1 MLISTLFYIIQLRI
15 LSKDSYKT
23 KYFKELN
30 SLRFIGFIGIFFG
43 HVFFSNSPEIINSK
57 LYAILFSYG
66 KILGFISIDSF
77 FVLSSFL
84 ITWKA
89 LEEIKFTSKFQFK
102 NFLIRRALRIW
113 PLYFLIVFI
122 GFSLEYL
129 KSYYFLESEK
139 LPSLWNFIL
148 FILNF
153 DIIENGYNFLFFM
166 VFMWSISVEEQF
178 YVFWAIIIK
187 WFNKYLFGI
196 SFLIIIISLFFRI
209 YFINDPLTLNFHTA
223 SALGNFGFGALTA
236 ILVFKYQHFLNK
248 LQSLSRNKILFFY
261 IVVFTFFILMP
272 VLLEND
278 FFIVIQRI
286 LFSIF
291 FSFIILEQS
300 YCDKSIFKVSR
311 IKYFNFFGKISY
323 GLYCYH
329 GIMITIVLQMSRS
342 LSESLL
348 NSLVLYPIIIF
359 VSTLVISQFSFRFY
373 ESKFLNFKSKF
384 SFLSSD

>member
-1 MLISTLFYIIQLRI
+1 

-57 LYAILFSYG
+57 LYATLFSYG

-89 LEEIKFTSKFQFK
+89 LEEIKFTSNFQFK
-102 NFLIRRALRIW
+102 NFLIRRSLRIW

-122 GFSLEYL
+122 GFLIEYL
-129 KSYYFLESEK
+129 KSIYFLEPEK
-139 LPSLWNFIL
+139 LPSLWNFVL
-148 FILNF
+148 FILNYN
-153 DIIENGYNFLFFM
+153 IIENGYNFLFFM

-178 YVFWAIIIK
+178 YVFWAITIK

-196 SFLIIIISLFFRI
+196 SFFIIFLSLVFRI
-209 YFINDPLTLNFHTA
+209 YFINDSLSLNFHTA
-223 SALGNFGFGALTA
+223 SALGNFGIGALTA
-236 ILVFKYQHFLNK
+236 ILAFKNPNFLNK
-248 LQSLSRNKILFFY
+248 LQSLNRKTILFFY
-261 IVVFTFFILMP
+261 SIIFIFFIKMP
-272 VLLEND
+272 VLLEYD
-278 FFIVIQRI
+278 FFIVIQRV

-291 FSFIILEQS
+291 FSFIILEQT
-300 YCDKSIFKVSR
+300 YCDQSIVKVSR

-329 GIMITIVLQMSRS
+329 GIMITTVLQISRF

-348 NSLVLYPIIIF
+348 NSLILFPVFIL
-359 VSTLVISQFSFRFY
+359 VSTLLISHFSYRLY

-384 SFLSSD
+384 SFLSSN

>member
-1 MLISTLFYIIQLRI
+1 M
-15 LSKDSYKT
+15 SKDSYKT

-30 SLRFIGFIGIFFG
+30 SLRFIGFIGVFFG

-57 LYAILFSYG
+57 LYATLFSYG

-89 LEEIKFTSKFQFK
+89 LEEIKFTNTFQFK
-102 NFLIRRALRIW
+102 NFLIRRSLRIW
-113 PLYFLIVFI
+113 PLYFLIVFL
-122 GFSLEYL
+122 GFLIEYF
-129 KSYYFLESEK
+129 KSYYFLEPEK
-139 LPSLWNFIL
+139 LPSIWNFIL
-148 FILNF
+148 FILNY
-153 DIIENGYNFLFFM
+153 DIIKNGYNFLFFM

-187 WFNKYLFGI
+187 WFNKYLLAI
-196 SFLIIIISLFFRI
+196 SFLIILISLLFRV
-209 YFINDPLTLNFHTA
+209 YFINDSLSLNFHTV
-223 SALGNFGFGALTA
+223 SALGNFGIGALTA
-236 ILVFKYQHFLNK
+236 ILAFKYPHFISK
-248 LQSLSRNKILFFY
+248 LQSLTRNTILFFY
-261 IVVFTFFILMP
+261 LIIFSFFILMP
-272 VLLEND
+272 NLLENN
-278 FFIVIQRI
+278 FFIITQRV

-300 YCDKSIFKVSR
+300 YCDKSIVKVSR

-329 GIMITIVLQMSRS
+329 GIIITVILQMSGF

-359 VSTLVISQFSFRFY
+359 VSTLAISQISFRFY

-384 SFLSSD
+384 SFLSSN

>member
-1 MLISTLFYIIQLRI
+1 M
-15 LSKDSYKT
+15 SKDSYKA

-57 LYAILFSYG
+57 LYATVFNYG

-89 LEEIKFTSKFQFK
+89 LEEIKFTNKFQFK
-102 NFLIRRALRIW
+102 NFLIRRSLRIW
-113 PLYFLIVFI
+113 PLYFFIVFI
-122 GFSLEYL
+122 GFLLEYL
-129 KSYYFLESEK
+129 KSHYFFESEK
-139 LPSLWNFIL
+139 LPSIWNFVL
-148 FILNF
+148 FILNY

-178 YVFWAIIIK
+178 YILWAITIK

-196 SFLIIIISLFFRI
+196 SFLIIFVSLFFRI
-209 YFINDPLTLNFHTA
+209 YFINDSLSLNFHTA
-223 SALGNFGFGALTA
+223 SALGNFGIGALTA
-236 ILVFKYQHFLNK
+236 ILVFKHQYFLDK
-248 LQSLSRNKILFFY
+248 LKSLSRNKILFIYVTIFS
-261 IVVFTFFILMP
+261 FFILMP

-278 FFIVIQRI
+278 FFIVIQRV

-291 FSFIILEQS
+291 FSFIILEQT
-300 YCDKSIFKVSR
+300 YCENSIVKVSR

-329 GIMITIVLQMSRS
+329 GIMITVVLQLNKLFM
-342 LSESLL
+342 ESLII
-348 NSLVLYPIIIF
+348 SLVLYPLLIL
-359 VSTLVISQFSFRFY
+359 VSTLLVSYVSYRFY
-373 ESKFLNFKSKF
+373 ESKFLKLKYKF
-384 SFLSSD
+384 SFLSSN

>member
-1 MLISTLFYIIQLRI
+1 M
-15 LSKDSYKT
+15 SKDSYKT

-30 SLRFIGFIGIFFG
+30 SLRFIGFIGVFFG

-57 LYAILFSYG
+57 LYATLFSYG

-89 LEEIKFTSKFQFK
+89 LEEIKFTNTFQFK
-102 NFLIRRALRIW
+102 NFLIRRSLRIW
-113 PLYFLIVFI
+113 PLYFLIVFL
-122 GFSLEYL
+122 GFLIEYF

-139 LPSLWNFIL
+139 LPSIWNFIL
-148 FILNF
+148 FILNY

-187 WFNKYLFGI
+187 WFNKYLLAI
-196 SFLIIIISLFFRI
+196 SFLIILISLLFRVC
-209 YFINDPLTLNFHTA
+209 FINDSLSLNFHTV
-223 SALGNFGFGALTA
+223 SALGNFGIGALTA
-236 ILVFKYQHFLNK
+236 ILAFKYPHFISK
-248 LQSLSRNKILFFY
+248 LQSLTRNTILFVYLIIFS
-261 IVVFTFFILMP
+261 FFILMP
-272 VLLEND
+272 FLIENN
-278 FFIVIQRI
+278 FFIITQRV

-300 YCDKSIFKVSR
+300 YCDKSIVKVSR

-329 GIMITIVLQMSRS
+329 GIIITIILQMSGF

-359 VSTLVISQFSFRFY
+359 VSTLAISQISFRFY

-384 SFLSSD
+384 SFLSSN

>member
-1 MLISTLFYIIQLRI
+1 M
-15 LSKDSYKT
+15 SKDSYKT

-30 SLRFIGFIGIFFG
+30 SLRFIGFIGVFFG

-57 LYAILFSYG
+57 LYATLFSYG

-89 LEEIKFTSKFQFK
+89 LEEIKFTNTFQFK
-102 NFLIRRALRIW
+102 NFLIRRSLRIW
-113 PLYFLIVFI
+113 PLYFLIVFL
-122 GFSLEYL
+122 GFLIEYF

-139 LPSLWNFIL
+139 LPSIWNFIL
-148 FILNF
+148 FILNY

-187 WFNKYLFGI
+187 WFNKYLLAI
-196 SFLIIIISLFFRI
+196 SFLIILISLLFRV
-209 YFINDPLTLNFHTA
+209 YFINDSLSLNFHTV
-223 SALGNFGFGALTA
+223 SALGNFGIGALTA
-236 ILVFKYQHFLNK
+236 ILAFKYPHFITK
-248 LQSLSRNKILFFY
+248 LQSLTRNKILFVYLIIFS
-261 IVVFTFFILMP
+261 FFILMP
-272 VLLEND
+272 FLIENN
-278 FFIVIQRI
+278 FFIITQRV

-300 YCDKSIFKVSR
+300 YCDKSIVKVSR

-329 GIMITIVLQMSRS
+329 GIIITIILQMSGFLR
-342 LSESLL
+342 ESLL

-359 VSTLVISQFSFRFY
+359 VSTLAISQISFRFY

-384 SFLSSD
+384 SFLSSN

>member
-1 MLISTLFYIIQLRI
+1 M
-15 LSKDSYKT
+15 SKDSYKT

-30 SLRFIGFIGIFFG
+30 SLRFIGFIGVFFG

-57 LYAILFSYG
+57 LYATLFSYG

-89 LEEIKFTSKFQFK
+89 LEEIKFTNAFQFK
-102 NFLIRRALRIW
+102 NFLIRRSLRIW
-113 PLYFLIVFI
+113 PLYFLIVFL
-122 GFSLEYL
+122 GFLIEYF

-139 LPSLWNFIL
+139 LPSIWNFIL
-148 FILNF
+148 FILNY

-187 WFNKYLFGI
+187 WFNKYLLAI
-196 SFLIIIISLFFRI
+196 SFLIILISLLFRVC
-209 YFINDPLTLNFHTA
+209 FINDSLSLNFHTV
-223 SALGNFGFGALTA
+223 SALGNFGIGALTA
-236 ILVFKYQHFLNK
+236 ILAFKYPHFISK
-248 LQSLSRNKILFFY
+248 LQSLTRNTILFVYLIIFS
-261 IVVFTFFILMP
+261 FFILMP
-272 VLLEND
+272 FLIENN
-278 FFIVIQRI
+278 FFIITQRV

-300 YCDKSIFKVSR
+300 YCDKSIVKVSR

-329 GIMITIVLQMSRS
+329 GIIITIILQMSGF

-359 VSTLVISQFSFRFY
+359 VSTLAISQISFRFY

-384 SFLSSD
+384 SFLSSN

>member
-1 MLISTLFYIIQLRI
+1 M
-15 LSKDSYKT
+15 SKDSYKT

-57 LYAILFSYG
+57 IYSTLFNYG

-102 NFLIRRALRIW
+102 NFLIRRSLRIW

-122 GFSLEYL
+122 GFLLEYL

-148 FILNF
+148 FILNY

-178 YVFWAIIIK
+178 YVFWAIIMK

-196 SFLIIIISLFFRI
+196 SFLIIIISLIFRV
-209 YFINDPLTLNFHTA
+209 YFINDSLSLNFHTA
-223 SALGNFGFGALTA
+223 SALGNFGIGALTA
-236 ILVFKYQHFLNK
+236 ILAFKYPNFLNK
-248 LQSLSRNKILFFY
+248 LQSLTRSSILFFY
-261 IVVFTFFILMP
+261 LIIFTFFILMP

-278 FFIVIQRI
+278 SFIVIQRV

-291 FSFIILEQS
+291 FSYIILEQT
-300 YCDKSIFKVSR
+300 YCDQSILKVSR
-311 IKYFNFFGKISY
+311 VKYFNFFGNISY

-329 GIMITIVLQMSRS
+329 GIMITIFLQMNGLLR
-342 LSESLL
+342 ESLL
-348 NSLVLYPIIIF
+348 NNLVLYPIFIF
-359 VSTLVISQFSFRFY
+359 ISTLLVSYFSFRFY
-373 ESKFLNFKSKF
+373 ESKFLKFKSKF
-384 SFLSSD
+384 SFLSSN

>member
-1 MLISTLFYIIQLRI
+1 M
-15 LSKDSYKT
+15 SKDSYKI

-43 HVFFSNSPEIINSK
+43 HVFFSNNPEVINSK
-57 LYAILFSYG
+57 LYATLFSYG

-102 NFLIRRALRIW
+102 NFLIRRSLRIW

-122 GFSLEYL
+122 GFSLEYF
-129 KSYYFLESEK
+129 KSYYFLEAEK
-139 LPSLWNFIL
+139 LPSLWNFVL
-148 FILNF
+148 FILNYN
-153 DIIENGYNFLFFM
+153 IIENGYNFLFFM

-178 YVFWAIIIK
+178 YVFWAITIK

-196 SFLIIIISLFFRI
+196 SFLIIFVSLLFRI
-209 YFINDPLTLNFHTA
+209 YFINDSLSLNFHTA
-223 SALGNFGFGALTA
+223 SALGNFGIGALTA
-236 ILVFKYQHFLNK
+236 ILAFKHTHFIIK
-248 LQSLSRNKILFFY
+248 LQSLTKNKILFFY
-261 IVVFTFFILMP
+261 VTIFTFFILMP
-272 VLLEND
+272 TLLENE
-278 FFIVIQRI
+278 FFIVIQRV

-291 FSFIILEQS
+291 FSFIILEQT
-300 YCDKSIFKVSR
+300 YCENSIVKVSR

-329 GIMITIVLQMSRS
+329 GIMITIVLHMSG
-342 LSESLL
+342 LLPDSLL
-348 NSLVLYPIIIF
+348 NNLLLFPVLIF
-359 VSTLVISQFSFRFY
+359 ISTLLISYFSFRFY
-373 ESKFLNFKSKF
+373 EAKFLKFKSKF
-384 SFLSSD
+384 SFLLSN

>member
-1 MLISTLFYIIQLRI
+1 M
-15 LSKDSYKT
+15 SKDSYKT

-57 LYAILFSYG
+57 LYATVFNYG

-89 LEEIKFTSKFQFK
+89 LEEIKFTNKFQFK
-102 NFLIRRALRIW
+102 NFLIRRSLRIW
-113 PLYFLIVFI
+113 PLYFFIVFI
-122 GFSLEYL
+122 GFLLEYL
-129 KSYYFLESEK
+129 KSHYFFESEK
-139 LPSLWNFIL
+139 LPSIWNFVL
-148 FILNF
+148 FILNY

-178 YVFWAIIIK
+178 YILWAITIK

-196 SFLIIIISLFFRI
+196 SFLIIFISLFFRI
-209 YFINDPLTLNFHTA
+209 YFINDSLSLNFHTA
-223 SALGNFGFGALTA
+223 SALGNFGIGALTA
-236 ILVFKYQHFLNK
+236 ILVFKHQYFLDK
-248 LQSLSRNKILFFY
+248 LKSLSRNKILFIYVTIFS
-261 IVVFTFFILMP
+261 FFILMP

-278 FFIVIQRI
+278 FFIVIQRV

-291 FSFIILEQS
+291 FSFIILEQT
-300 YCDKSIFKVSR
+300 YCENSIVKVSR

-329 GIMITIVLQMSRS
+329 GIMITVVLQLNKLFM
-342 LSESLL
+342 ESLII
-348 NSLVLYPIIIF
+348 SLVLYPLLIL
-359 VSTLVISQFSFRFY
+359 VSTLLVSYVSYRFY
-373 ESKFLNFKSKF
+373 ESKFLKLKYKF
-384 SFLSSD
+384 SFL

>member
-1 MLISTLFYIIQLRI
+1 M
-15 LSKDSYKT
+15 SKDSYKT

-57 LYAILFSYG
+57 IYATLFSYG

-89 LEEIKFTSKFQFK
+89 LEEIEFTSKFQFK
-102 NFLIRRALRIW
+102 NFLIRRSLRIW

-122 GFSLEYL
+122 GFLLEYV

-153 DIIENGYNFLFFM
+153 NIIENGYNFLFFM

-178 YVFWAIIIK
+178 YVFWAIILK

-196 SFLIIIISLFFRI
+196 SFLIIITSLFFRV
-209 YFINDPLTLNFHTA
+209 YFINDSLSLNFHTL
-223 SALGNFGFGALTA
+223 SALGNFGIGALTA
-236 ILVFKYQHFLNK
+236 ILAFKHTHFINK
-248 LQSLSRNKILFFY
+248 LQSLSKNKILFFY
-261 IVVFTFFILMP
+261 GTIFTFFILMP
-272 VLLEND
+272 ALLEND
-278 FFIVIQRI
+278 FFIVIQRV

-300 YCDKSIFKVSR
+300 YCDNSIVKFSS

-329 GIMITIVLQMSRS
+329 GIMITIVLQICGF

-348 NSLVLYPIIIF
+348 NSLLIYPILIF
-359 VSTLVISQFSFRFY
+359 VSTLIISHFSFKFY
-373 ESKFLNFKSKF
+373 ESKFLKFKSKF
-384 SFLSSD
+384 SFLSSN

>member
-1 MLISTLFYIIQLRI
+1 M
-15 LSKDSYKT
+15 SKDSYKT

-57 LYAILFSYG
+57 LYSTLFSYG

-89 LEEIKFTSKFQFK
+89 LEEIKFTNAFQFK
-102 NFLIRRALRIW
+102 NFLIRRSLRIW
-113 PLYFLIVFI
+113 PLYFLIVFL
-122 GFSLEYL
+122 GFLIEYF

-153 DIIENGYNFLFFM
+153 DIIKNGYNFLFFM

-178 YVFWAIIIK
+178 YIFWAITIK

-196 SFLIIIISLFFRI
+196 SLLIIFVSLFFRI
-209 YFINDPLTLNFHTA
+209 YFINDSLSLNFHTV
-223 SALGNFGFGALTA
+223 SAFGNFGIGALTA
-236 ILVFKYQHFLNK
+236 ISAFKYQHFLNK

-261 IVVFTFFILMP
+261 LIIFTFFILMP
-272 VLLEND
+272 SLQEND
-278 FFIVIQRI
+278 FFIVIQRV

-291 FSFIILEQS
+291 FSFIILEQT

-329 GIMITIVLQMSRS
+329 GIIITIVLQMSGF

-359 VSTLVISQFSFRFY
+359 ISTLMISQLSFKFY
-373 ESKFLNFKSKF
+373 ESKFLKFKSKF
-384 SFLSSD
+384 SFLSSN

>member
-1 MLISTLFYIIQLRI
+1 M
-15 LSKDSYKT
+15 SKDSYKT

-57 LYAILFSYG
+57 IYSTLFNYG

-102 NFLIRRALRIW
+102 NFLIRRSLRIW

-122 GFSLEYL
+122 GFLLEYL

-148 FILNF
+148 FILNY

-178 YVFWAIIIK
+178 YVFWAIIMK

-196 SFLIIIISLFFRI
+196 SFLIIIISLIFRV
-209 YFINDPLTLNFHTA
+209 YFINDSLSLNFHTA
-223 SALGNFGFGALTA
+223 SALGNFGIGALTA
-236 ILVFKYQHFLNK
+236 ILAFKYPNFLNK
-248 LQSLSRNKILFFY
+248 LQSLTRSSILFY
-261 IVVFTFFILMP
+261 YLIIFTFFILMP

-278 FFIVIQRI
+278 SFIVIQRV

-291 FSFIILEQS
+291 FSYIILEQT
-300 YCDKSIFKVSR
+300 YCDQSILKVSR
-311 IKYFNFFGKISY
+311 VKYFNFFGNISY

-329 GIMITIVLQMSRS
+329 GIMITIFLQMNGLLR
-342 LSESLL
+342 ESLL
-348 NSLVLYPIIIF
+348 NNLVLYPIFIF
-359 VSTLVISQFSFRFY
+359 ISTLLVSYFSFRFY
-373 ESKFLNFKSKF
+373 ESKFLKFKSKF
-384 SFLSSD
+384 SFLSSN

>member
-1 MLISTLFYIIQLRI
+1 M
-15 LSKDSYKT
+15 SKDSYKT

-57 LYAILFSYG
+57 LYATLFSYG

-89 LEEIKFTSKFQFK
+89 LEEIKFTNTFQFK
-102 NFLIRRALRIW
+102 NFLIRRSLRIW
-113 PLYFLIVFI
+113 PLYFLIVFL
-122 GFSLEYL
+122 GFLLEYF
-129 KSYYFLESEK
+129 KSYYFFESEK
-139 LPSLWNFIL
+139 LPSIWNFIL
-148 FILNF
+148 FILNY

-187 WFNKYLFGI
+187 WFNKYLLAI
-196 SFLIIIISLFFRI
+196 SFLIILISILFRV
-209 YFINDPLTLNFHTA
+209 YFINDSLSLNFHTV
-223 SALGNFGFGALTA
+223 SALGNFGIGALTA
-236 ILVFKYQHFLNK
+236 ILAFKYPHFIIK
-248 LQSLSRNKILFFY
+248 LQSLTRNTILFFY
-261 IVVFTFFILMP
+261 LIIFTFFILMP
-272 VLLEND
+272 SLLENN
-278 FFIVIQRI
+278 FFIVTQRV

-300 YCDKSIFKVSR
+300 YCDKSIVKVSR

-329 GIMITIVLQMSRS
+329 GIIITIVLQMSGF
-342 LSESLL
+342 LGESLL

-359 VSTLVISQFSFRFY
+359 VSTLAISQFSFRFY

-384 SFLSSD
+384 SFSSSN

>member
-1 MLISTLFYIIQLRI
+1 M
-15 LSKDSYKT
+15 SKDSYKA

-57 LYAILFSYG
+57 LYATVFNYG

-89 LEEIKFTSKFQFK
+89 LEEIKFTNKFQFK
-102 NFLIRRALRIW
+102 NFLIRRSLRIW
-113 PLYFLIVFI
+113 PLYFFIVFI
-122 GFSLEYL
+122 GFLLEYL
-129 KSYYFLESEK
+129 KSHYFFESEK
-139 LPSLWNFIL
+139 LPSIWNFVL
-148 FILNF
+148 FILNY

-178 YVFWAIIIK
+178 YILWAITIK

-196 SFLIIIISLFFRI
+196 SFLIIFISLFFRI
-209 YFINDPLTLNFHTA
+209 YFINDSLSLNFHTA
-223 SALGNFGFGALTA
+223 SALGNFGIGALTA
-236 ILVFKYQHFLNK
+236 ILVFKHQYFLDK
-248 LQSLSRNKILFFY
+248 LKSLSRNKILFIYVTIFS
-261 IVVFTFFILMP
+261 FFILMP

-278 FFIVIQRI
+278 FFIVIQRV

-291 FSFIILEQS
+291 FSFIILEQT
-300 YCDKSIFKVSR
+300 YCENSIVKVSR

-329 GIMITIVLQMSRS
+329 GIMITVVLQLNKLFM
-342 LSESLL
+342 ESLII
-348 NSLVLYPIIIF
+348 SLVLYPLLIL
-359 VSTLVISQFSFRFY
+359 VSTLLVSYVSYRFY
-373 ESKFLNFKSKF
+373 ESKFLKLKYKF
-384 SFLSSD
+384 SFLSSN

>member
-1 MLISTLFYIIQLRI
+1 M
-15 LSKDSYKT
+15 SKDSYKT

-30 SLRFIGFIGIFFG
+30 SLRFIGFIGVFFG

-57 LYAILFSYG
+57 LYATLFSYG

-89 LEEIKFTSKFQFK
+89 LEEIKFTNAFQFK
-102 NFLIRRALRIW
+102 NFLIRRSLRIW
-113 PLYFLIVFI
+113 PLYFLIVFL
-122 GFSLEYL
+122 GFLIEYF

-139 LPSLWNFIL
+139 LPSIWNFIL
-148 FILNF
+148 FILNY

-187 WFNKYLFGI
+187 WFNKYLLAI
-196 SFLIIIISLFFRI
+196 SFLIILISLLFRVC
-209 YFINDPLTLNFHTA
+209 FINDSLSLNFHTV
-223 SALGNFGFGALTA
+223 SALGNFGIGALTA
-236 ILVFKYQHFLNK
+236 ILAFKYPHFIAK
-248 LQSLSRNKILFFY
+248 LQSLTRNTILFVYLIIFS
-261 IVVFTFFILMP
+261 FFILMP
-272 VLLEND
+272 FLIENN
-278 FFIVIQRI
+278 FFIITQRV

-300 YCDKSIFKVSR
+300 YCDKSIVKVSR

-329 GIMITIVLQMSRS
+329 GIIITIILQMSGF

-359 VSTLVISQFSFRFY
+359 VSTLAISQISFRFY

-384 SFLSSD
+384 SFLSSN

>member
-1 MLISTLFYIIQLRI
+1 M
-15 LSKDSYKT
+15 SKDSYKT

-30 SLRFIGFIGIFFG
+30 SLRFIGFIGVFFG

-57 LYAILFSYG
+57 LYATLFSYG

-89 LEEIKFTSKFQFK
+89 LEEIKFTNAFQFK
-102 NFLIRRALRIW
+102 NFLIRRSLRIW
-113 PLYFLIVFI
+113 PLYFLIVFL
-122 GFSLEYL
+122 GFLIEYF

-139 LPSLWNFIL
+139 LPSIWNFIL
-148 FILNF
+148 FILNY

-187 WFNKYLFGI
+187 WFNKYLLAI
-196 SFLIIIISLFFRI
+196 SFLIILISLLFRV
-209 YFINDPLTLNFHTA
+209 YFINDSLSLNFHTV
-223 SALGNFGFGALTA
+223 SALGNFGIGALTA
-236 ILVFKYQHFLNK
+236 ILAFKYPHFISK
-248 LQSLSRNKILFFY
+248 LQSLTRNTILFVYLIIFS
-261 IVVFTFFILMP
+261 FFILMP
-272 VLLEND
+272 YLLENN
-278 FFIVIQRI
+278 FFIITQRV

-300 YCDKSIFKVSR
+300 YCDKSIVKVSR

-329 GIMITIVLQMSRS
+329 GIIITIILQMSGF

-359 VSTLVISQFSFRFY
+359 VSTLAISQISFRFY

-384 SFLSSD
+384 SFLSSN

>member
-1 MLISTLFYIIQLRI
+1 M
-15 LSKDSYKT
+15 SKDSYKT

-30 SLRFIGFIGIFFG
+30 SLRFIGFIGVFFG

-57 LYAILFSYG
+57 LYATLFSYG

-89 LEEIKFTSKFQFK
+89 LEEIKFTNAFQFK
-102 NFLIRRALRIW
+102 NFLIRRSLRIW
-113 PLYFLIVFI
+113 PLYFLIVFL
-122 GFSLEYL
+122 GFLIEYF

-139 LPSLWNFIL
+139 LPSIWNFIL
-148 FILNF
+148 FILNY

-187 WFNKYLFGI
+187 WFNKYLLAI
-196 SFLIIIISLFFRI
+196 SFLIILISLLFRVC
-209 YFINDPLTLNFHTA
+209 FINDSLSLNFHTV
-223 SALGNFGFGALTA
+223 SALGNFGIGALTA
-236 ILVFKYQHFLNK
+236 ILAFKYPHFISK
-248 LQSLSRNKILFFY
+248 LQSLTRNTILFVYLIIFS
-261 IVVFTFFILMP
+261 FFIFMP
-272 VLLEND
+272 FLIENN
-278 FFIVIQRI
+278 FFIITQRV

-300 YCDKSIFKVSR
+300 YCDKSIVKVSR

-329 GIMITIVLQMSRS
+329 GIIITIILQMSGFLR
-342 LSESLL
+342 ESLL

-359 VSTLVISQFSFRFY
+359 VSTLAISQISFRFY

-384 SFLSSD
+384 SFLSSN

>member
-1 MLISTLFYIIQLRI
+1 M
-15 LSKDSYKT
+15 SKDSYKT

-57 LYAILFSYG
+57 LYATLFSYG

-89 LEEIKFTSKFQFK
+89 LEEIKFTSNFQFK
-102 NFLIRRALRIW
+102 NFLIRRSLRIW

-122 GFSLEYL
+122 GFLIEYL
-129 KSYYFLESEK
+129 KSIYFLESEK
-139 LPSLWNFIL
+139 LPSLWNFVL
-148 FILNF
+148 FILNYN
-153 DIIENGYNFLFFM
+153 IIENGYNFLFFM

-178 YVFWAIIIK
+178 YVFWAITIK

-196 SFLIIIISLFFRI
+196 SFFIIFLSLVFRI
-209 YFINDPLTLNFHTA
+209 YFINDSLSLNFHTA
-223 SALGNFGFGALTA
+223 SALGNFGIGALTA
-236 ILVFKYQHFLNK
+236 ILAFKNPNFLNK
-248 LQSLSRNKILFFY
+248 LQSLNRKTILFFY
-261 IVVFTFFILMP
+261 SIIFIFFIKMP
-272 VLLEND
+272 VLLEYD
-278 FFIVIQRI
+278 FFIIIQRV

-291 FSFIILEQS
+291 FSFIILEQT
-300 YCDKSIFKVSR
+300 YCDQSIVKVSR

-329 GIMITIVLQMSRS
+329 GIMITTVLQISGF

-348 NSLVLYPIIIF
+348 NSLILFPVFIL
-359 VSTLVISQFSFRFY
+359 VSTLLISHFSYRLY

-384 SFLSSD
+384 SFLSSN

>member
-1 MLISTLFYIIQLRI
+1 M
-15 LSKDSYKT
+15 SKDSYKT

-30 SLRFIGFIGIFFG
+30 SLRFIGFIGVFFG

-57 LYAILFSYG
+57 LYATLFSYG

-89 LEEIKFTSKFQFK
+89 LEEIKFTNTFQFK
-102 NFLIRRALRIW
+102 NFLIRRSLRIW
-113 PLYFLIVFI
+113 PLYFLIVFL
-122 GFSLEYL
+122 GFLIEYF

-139 LPSLWNFIL
+139 LPSIWNFIL
-148 FILNF
+148 FILNY

-187 WFNKYLFGI
+187 WFNKYLLAI
-196 SFLIIIISLFFRI
+196 SFLIILISLLFRVC
-209 YFINDPLTLNFHTA
+209 FINDSLSLNFHTV
-223 SALGNFGFGALTA
+223 SALGNFGIGALTA
-236 ILVFKYQHFLNK
+236 ILAFKYPHFISK
-248 LQSLSRNKILFFY
+248 LQSLTRNTILFVYLIIFS
-261 IVVFTFFILMP
+261 FFILMP
-272 VLLEND
+272 FLIENN
-278 FFIVIQRI
+278 FFIITQRV

-300 YCDKSIFKVSR
+300 YCDKSIVKVSR

-329 GIMITIVLQMSRS
+329 GIIITIILQMSGFLR
-342 LSESLL
+342 ESLL

-359 VSTLVISQFSFRFY
+359 VSTLAISQISFRFY

-384 SFLSSD
+384 SFLSSN

>member
-1 MLISTLFYIIQLRI
+1 M
-15 LSKDSYKT
+15 SKDSYKA

-57 LYAILFSYG
+57 LYATVFNYG

-89 LEEIKFTSKFQFK
+89 LEEIKFTNKFQFK
-102 NFLIRRALRIW
+102 NFLIRRSLRIW
-113 PLYFLIVFI
+113 PLYLFIVFI
-122 GFSLEYL
+122 GFLLEYL
-129 KSYYFLESEK
+129 KSHYFFESEK
-139 LPSLWNFIL
+139 LPSIWNFVL
-148 FILNF
+148 FILNY

-178 YVFWAIIIK
+178 YILWAITIK

-196 SFLIIIISLFFRI
+196 SFLIIFISLFFRI
-209 YFINDPLTLNFHTA
+209 YFINDSLSLNFHTA
-223 SALGNFGFGALTA
+223 SALGNFGIGALTA
-236 ILVFKYQHFLNK
+236 ILVFKHQFFLDK
-248 LQSLSRNKILFFY
+248 LKSLSRNKILFIYVTIFS
-261 IVVFTFFILMP
+261 FFILMP

-278 FFIVIQRI
+278 FFIVIQRV

-291 FSFIILEQS
+291 FSFIILEQT
-300 YCDKSIFKVSR
+300 YCENSIVKVSR

-329 GIMITIVLQMSRS
+329 GIMITVVLQLNKLFM
-342 LSESLL
+342 ESLII
-348 NSLVLYPIIIF
+348 SLVLYPLLIL
-359 VSTLVISQFSFRFY
+359 VSTLLVSYVSYRFY
-373 ESKFLNFKSKF
+373 ESKFLKLKYKF
-384 SFLSSD
+384 SFLSSN

>member
-1 MLISTLFYIIQLRI
+1 M
-15 LSKDSYKT
+15 SKDSYKT

-43 HVFFSNSPEIINSK
+43 HVFFSNSPEIINYK
-57 LYAILFSYG
+57 LYATLFSYG

-89 LEEIKFTSKFQFK
+89 LEEIKLTSNFQFK
-102 NFLIRRALRIW
+102 NFLIRRSLRIW
-113 PLYFLIVFI
+113 PLYFLIVFV
-122 GFSLEYL
+122 GFSLEYFR
-129 KSYYFLESEK
+129 SYYFLESEK

-148 FILNF
+148 FILNY

-178 YVFWAIIIK
+178 YVFWAITIK

-196 SFLIIIISLFFRI
+196 SFFIIFLSLVFRI
-209 YFINDPLTLNFHTA
+209 YFINDSLSLNFHTA
-223 SALGNFGFGALTA
+223 SALGNFGIGALTA
-236 ILVFKYQHFLNK
+236 ILAFKNPNFLNK
-248 LQSLSRNKILFFY
+248 LQSLNRKTILFFY
-261 IVVFTFFILMP
+261 SIIFIFFIKMP
-272 VLLEND
+272 VLLEYD
-278 FFIVIQRI
+278 FFIVIQRV

-291 FSFIILEQS
+291 FSFIILEQT
-300 YCDKSIFKVSR
+300 YCDQSIVKVSR

-329 GIMITIVLQMSRS
+329 GIMITTVLQISGF

-348 NSLVLYPIIIF
+348 NSLILFPVFIF
-359 VSTLVISQFSFRFY
+359 VSTLLISHFSYRLY

-384 SFLSSD
+384 SFLSSN